1 MVMKIW
7 RTTICKCKRQDE
19 RWSKEKEN
27 RDDTG
32 DEKGLEYDEDQAVK
46 EYEEYDEEEEYT
58 EKDGDDRVQVSLLS
72 FFGTLMYSR
81 VGIQST

>member
-1 MVMKIW
+1 MNDGPRK
-7 RTTICKCKRQDE
+7 
-19 RWSKEKEN
+19 KEN

>member
-1 MVMKIW
+1 MNDGPRK
-7 RTTICKCKRQDE
+7 
-19 RWSKEKEN
+19 KEN
-27 RDDTG
+27 KDDTG

-72 FFGTLMYSR
+72 FFWHLDIFQSR
-81 VGIQST
+81 DSKHLRSSSDVT